1 MNSYITKAMNKHI
14 YLLPIS
20 YKICSTKIIKAHSV
34 SILNFL
40 SSATVC
46 RDFETPKHAHT
57 NFVKSIVLWKL
68 SNDPSTTPTS
78 SNVLP
83 TKFHPK
89 YSKACKI
96 GKKKHLARFKPS
108 KDRPKATIK
117 REELNR
123 HDLPHRPSVLEIR
136 KKNRRI
142 VFPPNEIRGS
152 ATTGQW
158 RVSIA
163 PHNPPGPDQSRSK
176 HYF

>member
-1 MNSYITKAMNKHI
+1 MNSYLTKAMNKYI

-20 YKICSTKIIKAHSV
+20 YKICSTKIIETHSV
-34 SILNFL
+34 SILSFL
-40 SSATVC
+40 SSATVR
-46 RDFETPKHAHT
+46 RDFQTPKHPHT
-57 NFVKSIVLWKL
+57 NFIKSIVLPN
-68 SNDPSTTPTS
+68 SSTST
-78 SNVLP
+78 NVLS

-96 GKKKHLARFKPS
+96 EEKEHLARSKPS
-108 KDRPKATIK
+108 KDCPKPTIK